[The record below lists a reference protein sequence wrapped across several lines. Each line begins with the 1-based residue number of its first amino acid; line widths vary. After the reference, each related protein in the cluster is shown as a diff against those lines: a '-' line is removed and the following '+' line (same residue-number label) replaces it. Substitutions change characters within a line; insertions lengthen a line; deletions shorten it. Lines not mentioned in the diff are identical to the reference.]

1 MNTAS
6 RRRLIRKLLL
16 ENNVSSQSEIVD
28 LLADESHEV
37 TQATVS
43 RDLHVL
49 GAVKSRRNGHLQYVL
64 PDDHS
69 TADAEFL
76 TLSRALIEF
85 VESISVSANLVV
97 IKTAPGAAGVVAG
110 AIDGA
115 PLHGVLGTIAGD
127 DTLMIVADE
136 QYGGI
141 GLANRLEQIG
151 AG

>member
-6 RRRLIRKLLL
+6 RRRLIRRLLM
-16 ENNVSSQSEIVD
+16 ENVVSSQSEIVD
-28 LLADESHEV
+28 LLIGESHEV

-43 RDLHVL
+43 RDLHAL
-49 GAVKSRRNGHLQYVL
+49 GAVKSRWNGRLRYVL
-64 PDDHS
+64 PDDATPS
-69 TADAEFL
+69 DGEYVILA
-76 TLSRALIEF
+76 RALVEF

-97 IKTAPGAAGVVAG
+97 IKTSPGAAGVVAG
-110 AIDGA
+110 AIDA
-115 PLHGVLGTIAGD
+115 SPLHGVLGTIAGD